1 MIPTP
6 DTPAAPGLY
15 GAFYALAVEA
25 REKGGYQAAAVE
37 RLPGVR
43 EQLIAM
49 GVSETQVDGI
59 LLGIAVGMAIPPPN
73 QKDSEE
79 PTPKG

>member
-15 GAFYALAVEA
+15 EAFYTLAVEA
-25 REKGGYQAAAVE
+25 REKGGYQAAAVD

-43 EQLIAM
+43 EQLVTM
-49 GVSETQVDGI
+49 GVNEKQVDAI
-59 LLGIAVGMAIPPPN
+59 LLGIALGMAI
-73 QKDSEE
+73 SE
-79 PTPKG
+79 PGDVSSGPLDPR

>member
-15 GAFYALAVEA
+15 AAFYTLAVEA
-25 REKGGYQAAAVE
+25 REKGGFPVAANE

-49 GVSETQVDGI
+49 GVNAKQVDAI
-59 LLGIAVGMAIPPPN
+59 LLGIALGMAI
-73 QKDSEE
+73 SA
-79 PTPKG
+79 